1 MAVATTLFGVVLA
14 PLFAALAQVESG
26 NGKTSQNIYQITERF
41 VDDVNRIST
50 EEKFVYSDR
59 YDRKRSERMMEIYWV
74 YYVARYID
82 ATGRDPTWETLA
94 RIHNG
99 GPDGWKKYAT
109 KRYWRRV
116 KELLPGG
123 AA

>member
-1 MAVATTLFGVVLA
+1 MTAATLFGVALA

-74 YYVARYID
+74 YYATRYID

-116 KELLPGG
+116 KELLPRGV
-123 AA
+123 A

>member
-1 MAVATTLFGVVLA
+1 MSVATTLFGVVLA

-74 YYVARYID
+74 YYAARYID

-123 AA
+123 KA

>member
-82 ATGRDPTWETLA
+82 DTGRDPTWETLA

-99 GPDGWKKYAT
+99 GPDGWKKYTT